1 LAVTVQVPLVSPVIE
16 QVNDNDVGVPE
27 QFLVV
32 EPLLATIWT
41 DPPVSETD
49 TVMPIVVFL
58 V

>member
-1 LAVTVQVPLVSPVIE
+1 MTVQVPLVSPVIE